1 MTTSAYPSF
10 PDPSNSERPA
20 SPYQLLQ
27 EASEKLELEAQAARD
42 GDRLR
47 RLARS
52 LELIGVLLQERKD
65 QARRRASRKAAA

>member
-1 MTTSAYPSF
+1 MTPSAYPSF

-20 SPYQLLQ
+20 SPSQLLQ

-52 LELIGVLLQERKD
+52 LELISVLLDEAHV
-65 QARRRASRKAAA
+65 ARNRKAAA